1 MSVFMTLSSKQINLP
16 QTTPW
21 RVHSKKGG
29 PAFCLTATWHSS
41 CMSTWCVFRS
51 WGKWEEGGLW
61 KKSSFFASAKYT
73 WERGF
78 FFGELF
84 IGRCVYVYIYVIVDL
99 VLCNTLQRTA
109 AYCNTL
115 RHAGSGLGAR
125 SDWQLCDTLQHTATH
140 CNTLQHAGSGLG
152 VRSDLH
158 LCNVLQHTA
167 THCNTLH
174 HTATH
179 CSTLQHAATHCNT
192 QGLGLGA
199 RSNLHLC
206 NALQHTATHCN
217 TLQHTATRRVRAGS
231 QERLALV

>member
-140 CNTLQHAGSGLG
+140 CNTL
-152 VRSDLH
+152 
-158 LCNVLQHTA
+158 
-167 THCNTLH
+167 H